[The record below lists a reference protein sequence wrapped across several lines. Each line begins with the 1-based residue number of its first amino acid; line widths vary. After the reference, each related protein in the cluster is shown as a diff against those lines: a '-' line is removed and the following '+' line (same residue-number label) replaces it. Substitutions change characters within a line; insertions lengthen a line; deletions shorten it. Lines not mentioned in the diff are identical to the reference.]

1 MLENY
6 ESWAEK
12 LRKLRGKKPKITGKI
27 QVFTAKLLCF
37 WPVFPE
43 FFSWKLRVLC
53 QKVTKVTSKKVKNNG
68 LITSFYIKVTEF
80 LTLPT
85 CFIAFLFI
93 NFFRLNKI
101 SNIFKQFHRKNFSEK
116 LLVWKIKRIFS
127 LDKNAHFLAGF
138 SGKNRRFFPLFLG
151 KYGQKPDIFH
161 IFGEILQKYGLL
173 GLS

>member
-1 MLENY
+1 MKY
-6 ESWAEK
+6 FVYHS
-12 LRKLRGKKPKITGKI
+12 T
-27 QVFTAKLLCF
+27 
-37 WPVFPE
+37 VFPE

-80 LTLPT
+80 LTLPI

-127 LDKNAHFLAGF
+127 LNKNAHFLAGF
-138 SGKNRRFFPLFLG
+138 SGKNRRFFPLFWENTGKNRTFSILLG
-151 KYGQKPDIFH
+151 KFFKNTDF
-161 IFGEILQKYGLL
+161 
-173 GLS
+173 

>member
-1 MLENY
+1 MVYYIVQICQYRANCQ
-6 ESWAEK
+6 A
-12 LRKLRGKKPKITGKI
+12 
-27 QVFTAKLLCF
+27 
-37 WPVFPE
+37 VFPE
-43 FFSWKLRVLC
+43 MFCWKLRVLS

-68 LITSFYIKVTEF
+68 LITSFYTKSTEI
-80 LTLPT
+80 LTLPS

-161 IFGEILQKYGLL
+161 IFGEIL
-173 GLS
+173 